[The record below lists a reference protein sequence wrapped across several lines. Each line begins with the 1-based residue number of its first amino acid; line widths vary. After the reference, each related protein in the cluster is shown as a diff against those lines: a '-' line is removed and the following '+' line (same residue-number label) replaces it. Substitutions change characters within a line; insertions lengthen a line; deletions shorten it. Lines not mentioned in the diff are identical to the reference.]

1 MTKRND
7 NFFYEK
13 KAWSKVK
20 DELLACYLTPYIAK
34 ILTTR
39 KPLIYVDC
47 FAGKGKFDDGNEG
60 SPIIALKIIQNALQ
74 NSSSTFKYV
83 EANFIELEHHEQ
95 LAANLKDFHDTAELN
110 IRIHAGNYEDKIRE
124 ILNGKTGANLF
135 LYIDPYGI
143 RYLDFD
149 FFTSLIR
156 QFHSVE
162 LLINLNSLGFLREA
176 CRVLKIPFQN
186 EVDLSDLKSRDD
198 SLIRSRELLNRF
210 AGGNYWEKI
219 ICDFYE
225 NKMIHENNRA
235 FYDTERKF
243 VEEYCNRIRRD
254 AYEYVLNM
262 PISVKLDGGIKY
274 RMIYATNHDA
284 GAILMADNIFKRKEL
299 MRDIQLGM
307 RQDLFAEYGDTDEVL
322 SMEVADYLS
331 QSNSYRRLSPLIAKF
346 FTVHGVRCSS
356 KDFVEILKKLEAQG
370 KITVC
375 RNPAVTKT
383 GKPTKFFSEKGGQ
396 TLELKWNG

>member
-7 NFFYEK
+7 DFFREK

-20 DELLACYLTPYIAK
+20 DKLLECYLTPYIAK
-34 ILTTR
+34 ILTTK
-39 KPLIYVDC
+39 KPLVYVDC
-47 FAGKGKFDDGNEG
+47 FAGKGKFDDGNAG

-74 NSSSTFKYV
+74 TSSSAFKRV
-83 EANFIELEHHEQ
+83 EANFIELNHHEQ
-95 LAANLKDFHDTAELN
+95 LAANLKDFHDTANLS
-110 IRIHAGNYEDKIRE
+110 IRVHAGNYADKIRE
-124 ILNGKTGANLF
+124 ILNGKKGANLF
-135 LYIDPYGI
+135 LYVDPYGI
-143 RYLDFD
+143 RHLDFD

-156 QFHSVE
+156 QFRSVE

-186 EVDLSDLKSRDD
+186 EVDLSDLENRDD

-219 ICDFYE
+219 IYDFYE
-225 NKMIHENNRA
+225 NKINFDDAEQ
-235 FYDTERKF
+235 TF
-243 VEEYCNRIRRD
+243 VAEYCNRLRHD

-262 PISVKLDGGIKY
+262 PISVKLAGSTKY

-284 GAILMADNIFKRKEL
+284 GAILMANNIFKREEL

-307 RQDLFAEYGDTDEVL
+307 QQDLFDEHGDAAEVL
-322 SMEVADYLS
+322 SMAVADYLS
-331 QSNSYRRLSPLIAKF
+331 QFSSYRKLSPLIANF
-346 FTVHGVRCSS
+346 FTVHGVKCSS
-356 KDFVEILKKLEAQG
+356 GDFVGILKKLEAQG
-370 KITVC
+370 KITV
-375 RNPAVTKT
+375 RRSPAVTKT

-396 TLELKWNG
+396 TLELKWND